1 MKILQIY
8 NIIAVIIILILVI
21 WVKQLR
27 NDLQETQDILDQ
39 CTERYDKEVNKQ
51 KSYHDSK
58 DLFPF

>member
-39 CTERYDKEVNKQ
+39 FTEQYYKEVNKQ